1 MHKKME
7 HFAFLFGAI
16 FSVMNPLGTVP
27 VFVELARNLDA
38 DDRRKVCLKA
48 CLNVLAILFISFF
61 LGTYILSFFGISV
74 SSLRLAGGLVIC
86 SSGFALLTGTFT
98 KHKGMKRTSV
108 QEDIKARKDFTL
120 TPLAL
125 PMLAGPG
132 TISLLIGFNNVYK
145 STSEILLVCLAIVVV
160 VGVIYFVLRS
170 SNLIV
175 QKMGASGLNATSR
188 IIGFVVIAIGI
199 EMIAKSVFEYGK
211 LFMENLNN

>member
-1 MHKKME
+1 ME

-27 VFVELARNLDA
+27 VFVELARNLD
-38 DDRRKVCLKA
+38 DIDRRKVCLKT
-48 CLNVLAILFISFF
+48 CLNVLVILFISFF

-86 SSGFALLTGTFT
+86 SSGFALLTGSFT
-98 KHKGMKRTSV
+98 KHKGMKRASV
-108 QEDIKARKDFTL
+108 QEDLKARKDFTL

-145 STSEILLVCLAIVVV
+145 STTEILLVCIAIVVV
-160 VGVIYFVLRS
+160 VVVIYFVLRS
-170 SNLIV
+170 SNMIV
-175 QKMGASGLNATSR
+175 KKMGASGLNATSR

-199 EMIAKSVFEYGK
+199 EMIAKSLFEYGK
-211 LFMENLNN
+211 LFLENVNN

>member
-1 MHKKME
+1 ME

-27 VFVELARNLDA
+27 VFVELARNLD
-38 DDRRKVCLKA
+38 DVDRRKVCLKT
-48 CLNVLAILFISFF
+48 CLNVLVILFISFF

-86 SSGFALLTGTFT
+86 SSGFALLTGSFT
-98 KHKGMKRTSV
+98 KHKGMKRVSV
-108 QEDIKARKDFTL
+108 QEDLKARKDFTL

-145 STSEILLVCLAIVVV
+145 STTEILLVCSASVVV

-170 SNLIV
+170 SNMIV
-175 QKMGASGLNATSR
+175 KKMGASGLNATSR

-211 LFMENLNN
+211 LFLENVNN

>member
-1 MHKKME
+1 ME

>member
-1 MHKKME
+1 ME

-27 VFVELARNLDA
+27 VFVELARNLD
-38 DDRRKVCLKA
+38 DIDRRKVCLKT
-48 CLNVLAILFISFF
+48 CLNVLVILFISFF

-86 SSGFALLTGTFT
+86 SSGFALLTGSFT
-98 KHKGMKRTSV
+98 KHKGMKRASV
-108 QEDIKARKDFTL
+108 QEDLKARKDFTL

-145 STSEILLVCLAIVVV
+145 STTEILLVCIAIVVV

-170 SNLIV
+170 SNMIV
-175 QKMGASGLNATSR
+175 KKMGASGLNATSR

-211 LFMENLNN
+211 LFLENVNN

>member
-1 MHKKME
+1 ME

-27 VFVELARNLDA
+27 VFVELARNLD
-38 DDRRKVCLKA
+38 DVDRRKVCLKT
-48 CLNVLAILFISFF
+48 CLNVLVILFISFF

-86 SSGFALLTGTFT
+86 SSGFALLTGSFT
-98 KHKGMKRTSV
+98 KHKGMKRVSV
-108 QEDIKARKDFTL
+108 QEDLKARKDFTL

-145 STSEILLVCLAIVVV
+145 STTEILLVCSAIVVV

-170 SNLIV
+170 SNMIV
-175 QKMGASGLNATSR
+175 KKMGASGLNATSR

-211 LFMENLNN
+211 LFLENVNN

>member
-1 MHKKME
+1 ME

-27 VFVELARNLDA
+27 VFVELARNLDSV
-38 DDRRKVCLKA
+38 DRRKVCLKA
-48 CLNVLAILFISFF
+48 CLNVLVILFISFF
-61 LGTYILSFFGISV
+61 LGTYILIFFGISV

-108 QEDIKARKDFTL
+108 QEDLKARKDFTL

-132 TISLLIGFNNVYK
+132 TISLLIGFNNIYK
-145 STSEILLVCLAIVVV
+145 TTSEVLLVCLAMVVV
-160 VGVIYFVLRS
+160 VGVIYIVLRS

-175 QKMGASGLNATSR
+175 KKMGASGLNATSR

-199 EMIAKSVFEYGK
+199 EMIAKSIFEYGK
-211 LFMENLNN
+211 LFIDNFTK

>member
-1 MHKKME
+1 ME

-27 VFVELARNLDA
+27 VFVELARNLD
-38 DDRRKVCLKA
+38 DVDRRKVCLKA
-48 CLNVLAILFISFF
+48 CLNVLVILFISFF

-86 SSGFALLTGTFT
+86 SSGFALLTGSFT
-98 KHKGMKRTSV
+98 KHKGMKRSSV
-108 QEDIKARKDFTL
+108 QEDLKARKDFTL

-145 STSEILLVCLAIVVV
+145 STTEILLVCLAIVVV
-160 VGVIYFVLRS
+160 VGVVYFVLRS

-175 QKMGASGLNATSR
+175 KKMGASGLNATSR

-211 LFMENLNN
+211 LFLESVNN

>member
-1 MHKKME
+1 ME

-27 VFVELARNLDA
+27 IFVELARNLDA